1 MKLAP
6 RLVLA
11 GAVLP
16 SALLCCASL
25 AGGLVFEGLLVDA
38 VDRTLLA
45 QAAVEAVSL
54 FDGPNQTPH
63 LHIEHSPLADQ
74 LEPYAGTGALY
85 GPDGALVTAHREHPG
100 IPKKLDVG
108 ALPTELDVPRI
119 ETSERPRARR
129 LTVRVRSP
137 KGEPYVLVLAASL
150 AHVDG
155 PVSLYYRTV
164 SLAVFVLALVAG
176 IFQVLHARGIARR
189 VEQLAHHMARLREG
203 DFTTPLARDDH
214 DDEVAEL
221 GAAIADATEKLAAA
235 KDSRDRLVADAAHEL
250 RTPLAA
256 MRTTIDVTLRR
267 ERSALELGDTLREL
281 REEVMRL
288 AALATKLLDLARLR
302 SSRVEQRPDDL
313 RRVVDE
319 VAERWALVAKEH
331 DVELEVT
338 APSTAPACFAFDGVL
353 MALSNLVSNALHVAP
368 PKTKIDVVLEGHG
381 DLWRLVVRDR
391 GPGVPADRRDVI
403 FEPFHR
409 LDHRYEGAGLGLA
422 IVRDVAEQHHG
433 RAFVSPTWTTG
444 AELVLELPAHG

>member
-1 MKLAP
+1 MKLAT

-16 SALLCCASL
+16 SALLCGASL
-25 AGGLVFEGLLVDA
+25 AGGLVFERLLVDA
-38 VDRTLLA
+38 VDRTLLG

-85 GPDGALVTAHREHPG
+85 GPDGVLITAHREHPG
-100 IPKKLDVG
+100 IPRTLDLSS
-108 ALPTELDVPRI
+108 LPTELDVPRL
-119 ETSERPRARR
+119 ETTERPRART

-137 KGEPYVLVLAASL
+137 KGEPHVLVLAASL

-155 PVSLYYRTV
+155 PVDLYHRTV
-164 SLAVFVLALVAG
+164 SLAVLVLALATG
-176 IFQVLHARGIARR
+176 IFQVLHARSIARR
-189 VEQLAHHMARLREG
+189 VGHLASHMARLREG
-203 DFTTPLARDDH
+203 DFATPLAPDPH
-214 DDEVAEL
+214 DDEIAEL
-221 GAAIADATEKLAAA
+221 RGAIADATEKLAAA

-267 ERSALELGDTLREL
+267 ERSAAELGETLREL

-288 AALATKLLDLARLR
+288 AELATKLLDLARLR

-319 VAERWALVAKEH
+319 VVERWALVAKER
-331 DVELEVT
+331 DVELDVT
-338 APSTAPACFAFDGVL
+338 TPESAPACFAFEGVK
-353 MALSNLVSNALHVAP
+353 MALSNLVSNALHFAP
-368 PKTKIDVVLEGHG
+368 PKTVIDVVLEHHG
-381 DLWRLVVRDR
+381 DGWRFVVRDR

-409 LDHRYEGAGLGLA
+409 LDHRHEGAGLGLA
-422 IVRDVAEQHHG
+422 IVRDVAEQHRG
-433 RAFVSPTWTTG
+433 RAYVSAAWTAG
-444 AELVLELPAHG
+444 AELVLELPAH